1 MTITHTQFTSTITF
15 SPVDTADPAMYT
27 YTASVAPVASDSDD
41 VMASEVGK
49 DTVTIKVKLS
59 QLTSHYYC
67 FISFILIYYCRA
79 HDINCE

>member
-15 SPVDTADPAMYT
+15 SPVDTADSAMYT
-27 YTASVAPVASDSDD
+27 YTAGASVAPVASDSDD

-49 DTVTIKVKLS
+49 DTVTIKVKVS

-67 FISFILIYYCRA
+67 FISFILIY
-79 HDINCE
+79 